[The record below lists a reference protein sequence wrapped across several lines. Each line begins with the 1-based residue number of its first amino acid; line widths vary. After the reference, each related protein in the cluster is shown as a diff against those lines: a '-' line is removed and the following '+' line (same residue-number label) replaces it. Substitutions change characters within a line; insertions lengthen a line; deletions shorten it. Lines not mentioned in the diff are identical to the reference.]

1 MPFNFY
7 DTHTLLMAVQQLTP
21 AATFL
26 RDRYFPTNDASDIF
40 ATDDVLVEFRDGSK
54 KLAPFVAP
62 RKGGVTVLRA
72 GYNME
77 RYTPPFVAPRRVLT
91 LDELRKRGFGEALYS
106 QLTPE
111 QRQQTL
117 ILRDADEL
125 GELITNRE
133 EAMAAETMLT
143 NGCVMKHIADD
154 VDKADE
160 MEIRFYSE
168 ASNPATY
175 TPTAKWDATGGKIL
189 KDLEAMI
196 RMLTK
201 RGLRASDL
209 VCSPDV
215 ADTIINDAAVQKLLD
230 NRRIEIGNVEP
241 ELLPDGAAIVARL
254 NVLGRII
261 SVISYDLTY
270 PSNSVTLVTNQ
281 IIKMLCFDATE
292 PSNGNSDR
300 RNYGNNRYIY
310 SNLRQW
316 LNSPAAAGQWYT
328 AQHSADQTP
337 DSSHVWNGVNPYSG
351 LAGFLNAFTANE
363 RAALLNT
370 TITVG
375 KSSTDGGGTETCT
388 DKIFPLSCTEVG
400 LSGDHVCGSKLAIF
414 SDNNSRIAT
423 VTASCVANSNYSSNP
438 GSGAAWYYWL
448 RDAYAGSADSARR
461 VDTDGSLNWDLAYY
475 GYYGLRPACNL
486 SSDLLISD
494 SVDSDGCYT
503 VIYNQAPTAPSS
515 ITVPSEVLGG
525 ENLSISWAA
534 STDPDGNLSGYVL
547 ERKVGSGTWA
557 QIYKGSSRS
566 YTDAITY
573 GWTSVQYRVKA
584 YDAAGAES
592 AYTTSATRTVTNN
605 RPPVISG
612 TDGALGSF
620 STAAPSYE
628 YTVTDADGHQVD
640 VVEMLDG
647 VTLRSYTVTLG
658 HTNTLTI
665 GSEAWLK
672 VVNGSHALKIVATD
686 AKDAS
691 VTRTLTFTKA
701 VTSVEF
707 EQTLAMEADAMPT
720 KALVNIQ
727 GNFPAGCTLQV
738 WICNNGNDASPTWE
752 DITQKART
760 GQKHYFTNQTKT
772 AAAWG
777 VKVKAK
783 LLRGSAT
790 ETCYIQSIGGN
801 FA

>member
-1 MPFNFY
+1 
-7 DTHTLLMAVQQLTP
+7 MA
-21 AATFL
+21 
-26 RDRYFPTNDASDIF
+26 DKNH
-40 ATDDVLVEFRDGSK
+40 
-54 KLAPFVAP
+54 
-62 RKGGVTVLRA
+62 A
-72 GYNME
+72 G
-77 RYTPPFVAPRRVLT
+77 
-91 LDELRKRGFGEALYS
+91 
-106 QLTPE
+106 
-111 QRQQTL
+111 
-117 ILRDADEL
+117 
-125 GELITNRE
+125 
-133 EAMAAETMLT
+133 
-143 NGCVMKHIADD
+143 
-154 VDKADE
+154 
-160 MEIRFYSE
+160 
-168 ASNPATY
+168 
-175 TPTAKWDATGGKIL
+175 
-189 KDLEAMI
+189 
-196 RMLTK
+196 
-201 RGLRASDL
+201 
-209 VCSPDV
+209 
-215 ADTIINDAAVQKLLD
+215 
-230 NRRIEIGNVEP
+230 
-241 ELLPDGAAIVARL
+241 
-254 NVLGRII
+254 
-261 SVISYDLTY
+261 Y

-300 RNYGNNRYIY
+300 RGYGNNRYIY

-448 RDAYAGSADSARR
+448 RDAYAGSAYRARLVSA
-461 VDTDGSLNWDLAYY
+461 DGTLDWRLACY
-475 GYYGLRPACNL
+475 GGSGLRPACNL

-547 ERKVGSGTWA
+547 EHKVGSGTWA
-557 QIYKGSSRS
+557 QVYKGSART
-566 YTDAITY
+566 YTDTITY

-584 YDAAGAES
+584 YDTAGAES
-592 AYTTSATRTVTNN
+592 AYTTSAVRTVTNN

-612 TDGALGSF
+612 SDTDLGSF
-620 STAAPSYE
+620 TTTPPSYE
-628 YTVTDADGHQVD
+628 YTVTDADGHQVT
-640 VVEMLDG
+640 VVEKLDTT
-647 VTLRSYTVTLG
+647 TLRTYTATLG
-658 HTNTLTI
+658 DTNELEITADQWLKLLNGDHTLTI
-665 GSEAWLK
+665 T
-672 VVNGSHALKIVATD
+672 ATD
-686 AKDAS
+686 AKNES
-691 VTRTLTFTKA
+691 TVRTLSFDKA
-701 VTSVEF
+701 MHSVEF
-707 EQTLAMEADAMPT
+707 EQTVAMAADDMPT

-727 GNFPAGCTLQV
+727 GSFPTGSTLQV
-738 WICNNGNDASPTWE
+738 WICNNGNDVSPTWE

>member
-1 MPFNFY
+1 MKKIALKNAARGTAFDYAGQSWILLENDDGRALCLSKDIIETRAFDEGNCNNFAVASSKEY
-7 DTHTLLMAVQQLTP
+7 LNGAYLDNLLEDVNGPNAFLT
-21 AATFL
+21 TEL
-26 RDRYFPTNDASDIF
+26 DLT
-40 ATDDVLVEFRDGSK
+40 TDDGLKDYGTCTVTIFLLTVDQYRRNRDVI
-54 KLAPFVAP
+54 P
-62 RKGGVTVLRA
+62 
-72 GYNME
+72 N
-77 RYTPPFVAPRRVLT
+77 
-91 LDELRKRGFGEALYS
+91 
-106 QLTPE
+106 
-111 QRQQTL
+111 
-117 ILRDADEL
+117 
-125 GELITNRE
+125 
-133 EAMAAETMLT
+133 
-143 NGCVMKHIADD
+143 ADD
-154 VDKADE
+154 WWWLSTAFSTK
-160 MEIRFYSE
+160 
-168 ASNPATY
+168 SNGY
-175 TPTAKWDATGGKIL
+175 ESL
-189 KDLEAMI
+189 
-196 RMLTK
+196 
-201 RGLRASDL
+201 
-209 VCSPDV
+209 
-215 ADTIINDAAVQKLLD
+215 
-230 NRRIEIGNVEP
+230 
-241 ELLPDGAAIVARL
+241 ARL
-254 NVLGRII
+254 V
-261 SVISYDLTY
+261 
-270 PSNSVTLVTNQ
+270 
-281 IIKMLCFDATE
+281 
-292 PSNGNSDR
+292 
-300 RNYGNNRYIY
+300 
-310 SNLRQW
+310 
-316 LNSPAAAGQWYT
+316 
-328 AQHSADQTP
+328 
-337 DSSHVWNGVNPYSG
+337 
-351 LAGFLNAFTANE
+351 LAGGTLYGCYAY
-363 RAALLNT
+363 
-370 TITVG
+370 
-375 KSSTDGGGTETCT
+375 GG
-388 DKIFPLSCTEVG
+388 
-400 LSGDHVCGSKLAIF
+400 
-414 SDNNSRIAT
+414 
-423 VTASCVANSNYSSNP
+423 
-438 GSGAAWYYWL
+438 
-448 RDAYAGSADSARR
+448 
-461 VDTDGSLNWDLAYY
+461 Y
-475 GYYGLRPACNL
+475 GGLRPACNL

-592 AYTTSATRTVTNN
+592 AYTTSVTRTVTNN

-612 TDGALGSF
+612 TDSALGSF

-658 HTNTLTI
+658 QTNTLTI

-672 VVNGSHALKIVATD
+672 VVNGSHTLKIVATD

-752 DITQKART
+752 DITQKAST

>member
-1 MPFNFY
+1 MKKIALKNAARGTAFDYAGQSWILLENDDGRALCLSKDIIETRAFDEGNCNNFAVASSKEY
-7 DTHTLLMAVQQLTP
+7 LNGAYLDNLLEDVNGPNAFLT
-21 AATFL
+21 TEL
-26 RDRYFPTNDASDIF
+26 DLT
-40 ATDDVLVEFRDGSK
+40 TDDGLKDYGTCTVTIFLLTVDQYRRNRDVI
-54 KLAPFVAP
+54 P
-62 RKGGVTVLRA
+62 
-72 GYNME
+72 N
-77 RYTPPFVAPRRVLT
+77 
-91 LDELRKRGFGEALYS
+91 
-106 QLTPE
+106 
-111 QRQQTL
+111 
-117 ILRDADEL
+117 
-125 GELITNRE
+125 
-133 EAMAAETMLT
+133 
-143 NGCVMKHIADD
+143 ADD
-154 VDKADE
+154 WWWL
-160 MEIRFYSE
+160 S
-168 ASNPATY
+168 
-175 TPTAKWDATGGKIL
+175 TAFS
-189 KDLEAMI
+189 
-196 RMLTK
+196 TK
-201 RGLRASDL
+201 
-209 VCSPDV
+209 
-215 ADTIINDAAVQKLLD
+215 
-230 NRRIEIGNVEP
+230 
-241 ELLPDGAAIVARL
+241 
-254 NVLGRII
+254 
-261 SVISYDLTY
+261 
-270 PSNSVTLVTNQ
+270 
-281 IIKMLCFDATE
+281 
-292 PSNGNSDR
+292 SNGYES
-300 RNYGNNRYIY
+300 
-310 SNLRQW
+310 
-316 LNSPAAAGQWYT
+316 
-328 AQHSADQTP
+328 
-337 DSSHVWNGVNPYSG
+337 
-351 LAGFLNAFTANE
+351 LA
-363 RAALLNT
+363 R
-370 TITVG
+370 
-375 KSSTDGGGTETCT
+375 S
-388 DKIFPLSCTEVG
+388 
-400 LSGDHVCGSKLAIF
+400 
-414 SDNNSRIAT
+414 
-423 VTASCVANSNYSSNP
+423 
-438 GSGAAWYYWL
+438 
-448 RDAYAGSADSARR
+448 
-461 VDTDGSLNWDLAYY
+461 VDTDGALNWDYACH
-475 GYYGLRPACNL
+475 GNHGLRPACNL

-592 AYTTSATRTVTNN
+592 AYTTSVTRTVTNN

-612 TDGALGSF
+612 TDSALGSF

-672 VVNGSHALKIVATD
+672 VVNGSHTLKIVATD

>member
-1 MPFNFY
+1 
-7 DTHTLLMAVQQLTP
+7 MA
-21 AATFL
+21 
-26 RDRYFPTNDASDIF
+26 DKNH
-40 ATDDVLVEFRDGSK
+40 
-54 KLAPFVAP
+54 
-62 RKGGVTVLRA
+62 A
-72 GYNME
+72 G
-77 RYTPPFVAPRRVLT
+77 
-91 LDELRKRGFGEALYS
+91 
-106 QLTPE
+106 
-111 QRQQTL
+111 
-117 ILRDADEL
+117 
-125 GELITNRE
+125 
-133 EAMAAETMLT
+133 
-143 NGCVMKHIADD
+143 
-154 VDKADE
+154 
-160 MEIRFYSE
+160 
-168 ASNPATY
+168 
-175 TPTAKWDATGGKIL
+175 
-189 KDLEAMI
+189 
-196 RMLTK
+196 
-201 RGLRASDL
+201 
-209 VCSPDV
+209 
-215 ADTIINDAAVQKLLD
+215 
-230 NRRIEIGNVEP
+230 
-241 ELLPDGAAIVARL
+241 
-254 NVLGRII
+254 
-261 SVISYDLTY
+261 Y

-300 RNYGNNRYIY
+300 RGYGNNRYIY

-448 RDAYAGSADSARR
+448 RDAYAGSASSARL
-461 VDTDGSLNWDLAYY
+461 VGTGGTLAGSDAYY
-475 GYYGLRPACNL
+475 GGDGLRPACNL

-557 QIYKGSSRS
+557 QVYKGSART
-566 YTDAITY
+566 YTDTITY

-658 HTNTLTI
+658 QTNTLTI

-672 VVNGSHALKIVATD
+672 VVNGSHTLKIVATD

-772 AAAWG
+772 ATAWG

>member
-1 MPFNFY
+1 MKKIALKNAARGTAFDYAGQSWILLENDDGRALCLSKDIIETRAFDEGNCNNFAVASSKEY
-7 DTHTLLMAVQQLTP
+7 LNGAYLDNLLEDVNGPNAFLT
-21 AATFL
+21 TEL
-26 RDRYFPTNDASDIF
+26 DLT
-40 ATDDVLVEFRDGSK
+40 TDDGLKDYGTCTVTIFLLTVDQYRRNRDVI
-54 KLAPFVAP
+54 P
-62 RKGGVTVLRA
+62 
-72 GYNME
+72 N
-77 RYTPPFVAPRRVLT
+77 
-91 LDELRKRGFGEALYS
+91 
-106 QLTPE
+106 
-111 QRQQTL
+111 
-117 ILRDADEL
+117 
-125 GELITNRE
+125 
-133 EAMAAETMLT
+133 
-143 NGCVMKHIADD
+143 ADD
-154 VDKADE
+154 WWWL
-160 MEIRFYSE
+160 S
-168 ASNPATY
+168 
-175 TPTAKWDATGGKIL
+175 TAFS
-189 KDLEAMI
+189 
-196 RMLTK
+196 TK
-201 RGLRASDL
+201 
-209 VCSPDV
+209 
-215 ADTIINDAAVQKLLD
+215 
-230 NRRIEIGNVEP
+230 
-241 ELLPDGAAIVARL
+241 
-254 NVLGRII
+254 
-261 SVISYDLTY
+261 
-270 PSNSVTLVTNQ
+270 
-281 IIKMLCFDATE
+281 
-292 PSNGNSDR
+292 SNGYESLA
-300 RNYGNNRYIY
+300 RYV
-310 SNLRQW
+310 
-316 LNSPAAAGQWYT
+316 G
-328 AQHSADQTP
+328 ADGTL
-337 DSSHVWNGVNPYSG
+337 SRYY
-351 LAGFLNAFTANE
+351 AF
-363 RAALLNT
+363 
-370 TITVG
+370 
-375 KSSTDGGGTETCT
+375 D
-388 DKIFPLSCTEVG
+388 
-400 LSGDHVCGSKLAIF
+400 
-414 SDNNSRIAT
+414 
-423 VTASCVANSNYSSNP
+423 
-438 GSGAAWYYWL
+438 
-448 RDAYAGSADSARR
+448 
-461 VDTDGSLNWDLAYY
+461 

-592 AYTTSATRTVTNN
+592 AYTTSVTRTVTNN

-612 TDGALGSF
+612 TDSALGSF

-640 VVEMLDG
+640 VVETLDG

-658 HTNTLTI
+658 QTNTLTI

-672 VVNGSHALKIVATD
+672 VVNGSHTLKIVATD

-752 DITQKART
+752 DVTQKVRT
-760 GQKHYFTNQTKT
+760 GQKHYFTNKTKT

>member
-1 MPFNFY
+1 
-7 DTHTLLMAVQQLTP
+7 MA
-21 AATFL
+21 
-26 RDRYFPTNDASDIF
+26 DKNH
-40 ATDDVLVEFRDGSK
+40 
-54 KLAPFVAP
+54 
-62 RKGGVTVLRA
+62 A
-72 GYNME
+72 G
-77 RYTPPFVAPRRVLT
+77 
-91 LDELRKRGFGEALYS
+91 
-106 QLTPE
+106 
-111 QRQQTL
+111 
-117 ILRDADEL
+117 
-125 GELITNRE
+125 
-133 EAMAAETMLT
+133 
-143 NGCVMKHIADD
+143 
-154 VDKADE
+154 
-160 MEIRFYSE
+160 
-168 ASNPATY
+168 
-175 TPTAKWDATGGKIL
+175 
-189 KDLEAMI
+189 
-196 RMLTK
+196 
-201 RGLRASDL
+201 
-209 VCSPDV
+209 
-215 ADTIINDAAVQKLLD
+215 
-230 NRRIEIGNVEP
+230 
-241 ELLPDGAAIVARL
+241 
-254 NVLGRII
+254 
-261 SVISYDLTY
+261 Y

-281 IIKMLCFDATE
+281 IIKLLCFDAKE
-292 PSNGNSDR
+292 SANGNSDR

-448 RDAYAGSADSARR
+448 RDAYAGSANSARY
-461 VDTDGSLNWDLAYY
+461 VGADGALNWY
-475 GYYGLRPACNL
+475 GACSGGYGLRPACNL

-557 QIYKGSSRS
+557 QVYKGSART
-566 YTDAITY
+566 YTDTITY

-612 TDGALGSF
+612 TDGAIGSF

-628 YTVTDADGHQVD
+628 YTVTDADGHQVT
-640 VVEMLDG
+640 VVEKLDTT
-647 VTLRSYTVTLG
+647 TLRTYTATLG
-658 HTNTLTI
+658 DTNELEITADQWLKLLNGDHTLTI
-665 GSEAWLK
+665 T
-672 VVNGSHALKIVATD
+672 ATD
-686 AKDAS
+686 AKNES
-691 VTRTLTFTKA
+691 TVRTLSFDKA
-701 VTSVEF
+701 MHSVEF
-707 EQTLAMEADAMPT
+707 EQTVAMAADDMPT

-727 GNFPAGCTLQV
+727 GSFPTGSTLQV
-738 WICNNGNDASPTWE
+738 WICNNGNDAEPTWE
-752 DITQKART
+752 DITTKALT
-760 GQKHYFTNQTKT
+760 SQKHFFTNQTKT
-772 AAAWG
+772 AASWG
-777 VKVKAK
+777 VKIKVK
-783 LLRGSAT
+783 LLRGSA
-790 ETCYIQSIGGN
+790 EGDCYIQSVGGN

>member
-1 MPFNFY
+1 
-7 DTHTLLMAVQQLTP
+7 MA
-21 AATFL
+21 
-26 RDRYFPTNDASDIF
+26 DKNH
-40 ATDDVLVEFRDGSK
+40 
-54 KLAPFVAP
+54 
-62 RKGGVTVLRA
+62 A
-72 GYNME
+72 G
-77 RYTPPFVAPRRVLT
+77 
-91 LDELRKRGFGEALYS
+91 
-106 QLTPE
+106 
-111 QRQQTL
+111 
-117 ILRDADEL
+117 
-125 GELITNRE
+125 
-133 EAMAAETMLT
+133 
-143 NGCVMKHIADD
+143 
-154 VDKADE
+154 
-160 MEIRFYSE
+160 
-168 ASNPATY
+168 
-175 TPTAKWDATGGKIL
+175 
-189 KDLEAMI
+189 
-196 RMLTK
+196 
-201 RGLRASDL
+201 
-209 VCSPDV
+209 
-215 ADTIINDAAVQKLLD
+215 
-230 NRRIEIGNVEP
+230 
-241 ELLPDGAAIVARL
+241 
-254 NVLGRII
+254 
-261 SVISYDLTY
+261 Y

-337 DSSHVWNGVNPYSG
+337 DSSHVWNSVNPYSG

-448 RDAYAGSADSARR
+448 RDAYAGSADYARR
-461 VDTDGSLNWDLAYY
+461 VIADGTLSWDGAYG
-475 GYYGLRPACNL
+475 GYNGLRPACNL

-557 QIYKGSSRS
+557 QVYKGSTRT
-566 YTDAITY
+566 YTDTITY

-658 HTNTLTI
+658 QTNTLTI

-672 VVNGSHALKIVATD
+672 VVNGSHTPEDRGDRRQGRQRHPHADLHQGRHVRRVRADPRYGGRRHADQGPRQHSGQFPGRLHASGLDLQQRQRREPDVGGHHAEGPHRPEALLHKQD
-686 AKDAS
+686 QDGRS
-691 VTRTLTFTKA
+691 VGRQ
-701 VTSVEF
+701 S
-707 EQTLAMEADAMPT
+707 
-720 KALVNIQ
+720 Q
-727 GNFPAGCTLQV
+727 GQ
-738 WICNNGNDASPTWE
+738 
-752 DITQKART
+752 
-760 GQKHYFTNQTKT
+760 
-772 AAAWG
+772 AAPRLCYG
-777 VKVKAK
+777 D
-783 LLRGSAT
+783 LLHPVDRR
-790 ETCYIQSIGGN
+790 
-801 FA
+801 